1 MRNNKHLPD
10 NFTVIENGGVTIFAK
25 ESYKEALL
33 NLDRK
38 LFDFAENTEKA
49 NSDTGFVGRGHCL
62 AVDLNGMD
70 GRVVIRRYR
79 HGGFLG
85 VIVGDLFWNHSRPL
99 NELLVSEKAL
109 KMGLMTTRTVAV
121 IKHNTL
127 FPFFKAE
134 MVTEE
139 ITDAFDLVCYIK
151 DNKLADVNLHNK
163 KKEIICE
170 AAIAVRK
177 MHEIGIY
184 HGDLHLKNI
193 LLKEE
198 QSGKVCIYI
207 MDFDKSTLHKS
218 LSLAQRMK
226 NLYRLDR
233 SVEKL
238 ATLMKKQHDTQAA
251 SFPISRADRVRF
263 FREYMRGYSGN
274 DGEWRQLIKS
284 GFSNYKLH
292 KLRWHIL
299 EKVIS

>member
-10 NFTVIENGGVTIFAK
+10 NFTVIENDGVTIFAK

-33 NLDRK
+33 NLDMK
-38 LFDFAENTEKA
+38 LFDFSENAGEVG
-49 NSDTGFVGRGHCL
+49 DTGFVGRGHCL

-70 GRVVIRRYR
+70 GRVVVRRYR

-85 VIVGDLFWNHSRPL
+85 VIVGDLFWNHARPL

-109 KMGLMTTRTVAV
+109 EMGLMTTRVVAV
-121 IKHNTL
+121 IKHNTLL

-139 ITDAFDLVCYIK
+139 IPDAFDLVRYIK
-151 DNKLADVNLHNK
+151 DNKLTDVNLHKK
-163 KKEIICE
+163 KKEIIRE
-170 AAIAVRK
+170 VAIAVRK

-198 QSGKVCIYI
+198 QNGKVCIYI

-218 LSLAQRMK
+218 LNVAQRMK

-238 ATLMKKQHDTQAA
+238 ATLLRKQHDTQGV
-251 SFPISRADRVRF
+251 SFPISRTDRVRF
-263 FREYMRGYSGN
+263 FREYMRGYAGD
-274 DGEWRQLIKS
+274 DGEWRQLIKR

>member
-1 MRNNKHLPD
+1 MRNNKHIPD
-10 NFTVIENGGVTIFAK
+10 NFTVIKNGSVTIFAK

-33 NLDRK
+33 NLDKK
-38 LFDFAENTEKA
+38 LFNFSENTGETG
-49 NSDTGFVGRGHCL
+49 SDSGFVGRGRCL
-62 AVDLNGMD
+62 TVACDGMD

-85 VIVGDLFWNHSRPL
+85 MIVGDLFWNHARPL
-99 NELLVSEKAL
+99 NELMVSEKAFE
-109 KMGLMTTRTVAV
+109 MGLMTTRTVAV

-127 FPFFKAE
+127 LYPFFKAE

-139 ITDAFDLVCYIK
+139 IPDAFDLVRYIK
-151 DNKLADVNLHNK
+151 DNKLTNVKLHKK

-170 AAIAVRK
+170 AAIAVRR

-193 LLKEE
+193 LVKED

-218 LSLAQRMK
+218 LNIAQRMK

-238 ATLMKKQHDTQAA
+238 AMLLKKQHGTQDS
-251 SFPISRADRVRF
+251 SFPVSRADRVRF
-263 FREYMRGYSGN
+263 FREYMHGYSVN

-292 KLRWHIL
+292 KLRWY
-299 EKVIS
+299 ISMR